1 MTVLP
6 QRVPAG
12 TVTFRVT
19 GMSCGHCVRA
29 VTEELGALAGVGD
42 VRVDLA
48 GGTVTLTSGRP
59 LDRAELAAAVHEAG
73 CEVAS

>member
-1 MTVLP
+1 MTHI
-6 QRVPAG
+6 
-12 TVTFRVT
+12 TSFRVN

-29 VTEELGALAGVGD
+29 VSDEIGALAGVGD
-42 VRVDLA
+42 VDVELA
-48 GGTVTLTSGRP
+48 SGTVTVTSAGP